1 MLPVIS
7 AGWPDRPRPTAA
19 CARAQE
25 PTLFDDT
32 VLYNI
37 RFGAFEAPVERSCA
51 AAAAAALDDSLAR
64 WPHGLETRLG
74 RVRVRVRVRPNLT
87 LT

>member
-1 MLPVIS
+1 
-7 AGWPDRPRPTAA
+7 
-19 CARAQE
+19 
-25 PTLFDDT
+25 

-37 RFGAFEAPVERSCA
+37 RFGAFEAPVERSRT

-74 RVRVRVRVRPNLT
+74 LG
-87 LT
+87 